1 MIHRRGFILVTG
13 AAVLGR
19 TPGAAFGQGQTPMN
33 HIVLLGDS
41 IFDNAAYVGGGPDV
55 VRQLRDILPSGW
67 RATLNARDGAVIAD
81 LPQQLQ
87 KLPGDAS
94 HLVVSA
100 GGNDALGD
108 AGLLDRKVASMA
120 EALQLITGVRERFR
134 SAYGR
139 MLDQVLQRRLP
150 LAICTIYEARFPEPV
165 TRRLAATAL
174 TALNDA
180 ITREAFARNVDCID
194 LRILCD
200 DDRDFANPIE
210 PSVHGGGKIARAIL
224 GFAVPP
230 PARSPR
236 VITR

>member
-1 MIHRRGFILVTG
+1 
-13 AAVLGR
+13 
-19 TPGAAFGQGQTPMN
+19 MN

-41 IFDNAAYVGGGPDV
+41 IFDNAAYVPGGPDV

-67 RATLNARDGAVIAD
+67 RATLNALDGAVIAD

-87 KLPGDAS
+87 KLPTDAS
-94 HLVVSA
+94 HLVVSV
-100 GGNDALGD
+100 GGNDALDD
-108 AGLLDRKVASMA
+108 AGLLERKVSSMA
-120 EALQLITGVRERFR
+120 EALDLISGVRERFR
-134 SAYGR
+134 SAYAR

-150 LAICTIYEARFPEPV
+150 VAVCTIYEARFPEAV

-180 ITREAFARNVDCID
+180 ITREAFARNIDCID

-210 PSVHGGGKIARAIL
+210 PSVHGGAKIAKAIL
-224 GFAVPP
+224 TIATSSAAPY
-230 PARSPR
+230 PR
-236 VITR
+236 VIAR